1 MADYS
6 QLTALIIE
14 YKEENAAFIGGKT
27 HLDVYSFLF
36 VKI

>member
-27 HLDVYSFLF
+27 HLELQMSLF
-36 VKI
+36 S